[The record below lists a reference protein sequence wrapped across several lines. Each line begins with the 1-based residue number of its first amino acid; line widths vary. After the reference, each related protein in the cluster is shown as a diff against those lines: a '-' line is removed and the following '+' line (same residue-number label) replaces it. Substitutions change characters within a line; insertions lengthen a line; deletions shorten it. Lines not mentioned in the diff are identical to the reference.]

1 MTGREA
7 LARHP
12 LAIAGALMAT
22 AAGVAFC
29 ALLIAAIAGLFR
41 NPYAGLV
48 IFVAS
53 PAAFVAGLLLVP
65 LGMWLQRRRIR
76 RTGDAAAAE
85 WPVLDFRRPPV
96 RRAVLVV
103 LALTAVNLVI
113 VLLAGYG
120 GLRWMESPS
129 FCGQVCHTPMHPQF
143 TAWQAASHAGVACV
157 ACHVGE
163 GPGALARAKLSGVRQ
178 LAHMVGDSYPTPIPP
193 GVRMPPGTQARAC
206 AGCHQ
211 PMRDASDRIRVI
223 RDYADDEGNSE
234 TTTILQ
240 MHLVAS
246 ASSPRGIH
254 WHADPANRIEYVAT
268 DEDRQTIPYVKMT
281 DATGRVK
288 EFVAPDATDELIR
301 TGTRRTMDCIDCHN
315 TVGHPIS
322 PTPERAVDRAIA
334 AALVSRDLPYARRE
348 GLRLLKAEYPT
359 QDAGVRAIEQGLH
372 GFYESQSSASG
383 RQSVARAVATLQD
396 VYRRN
401 VFPAMRVTWGTYP
414 DSTGH
419 FTSTGCFRCHDELH
433 AAGDGSTISADCGY
447 CHTQIEKPS

>member
-12 LAIAGALMAT
+12 LAIAGALMTT
-22 AAGVAFC
+22 AAAVAFC
-29 ALLIAAIAGLFR
+29 ALLIAALAGLFQ

-48 IFVAS
+48 VFVLI
-53 PAAFVAGLLLVP
+53 PAIFVAGLLLMP
-65 LGMWLQRRRIR
+65 LGMWLQRRKLR
-76 RTGDAAAAE
+76 RTGTVEE
-85 WPVLDFRRPPV
+85 WPVLDFRRARV
-96 RRAVLVV
+96 RRAALVG

-120 GLRWMESPS
+120 SLRWMESPS
-129 FCGQVCHTPMHPQF
+129 FCGQVCHTPMQPQF
-143 TAWQAASHAGVACV
+143 TAWQGAAHAGVACV

-178 LAHMVGDSYPTPIPP
+178 LLHVVGHSYPKPIPP
-193 GVRMPPGTQARAC
+193 GVRMPAGTQAEAC

-234 TTTILQ
+234 TMTILQ
-240 MHLVAS
+240 MHVVAS

-254 WHADPANRIEYVAT
+254 WHADPANRVEYVAT
-268 DEDRQTIPYVKMT
+268 DEGRQTIPYVKVT
-281 DATGRVK
+281 DANGRVK
-288 EFVAPDATDELIR
+288 EYAAAEATDDLIR
-301 TGTRRTMDCIDCHN
+301 TGTRRIMDCVDCHN

-334 AALVSRDLPYARRE
+334 SALVSRDLPYVRRE
-348 GLRLLKAEYPT
+348 GLRLVKGTYPD
-359 QDAGVRAIEQGLH
+359 QDAGVRAIDQELRR
-372 GFYESQSSASG
+372 FYESHAG
-383 RQSVARAVATLQD
+383 PADRQAVARAAAALQD

-401 VFPAMRVTWGTYP
+401 VFPAMSVTWGTYP
-414 DSTGH
+414 DNKGH

-433 AAGDGSTISADCGY
+433 AAKDGSTISADCSY